1 MPKFGIFKIETKQ
14 NLFLGYGILNFLI
27 TNIFLQF
34 SLLIM
39 PTILAT
45 VLSQFINLIIGF
57 YLYGK
62 KVFKFNDLNNLDFK
76 KYLFLAT
83 ILWLLNFSFIQIFF
97 NFGVNKNITAIFC
110 IPPLVLIS
118 YISQKNYVFLKLF
131 YENIFFNIFKKLKI
145 VIF

>member
-1 MPKFGIFKIETKQ
+1 MLKYKNMKKLEILNINRKKK
-14 NLFLGYGILNFLI
+14 LFLGYGKLNFLI
-27 TNIFLQF
+27 THIILQV
-34 SLLIM
+34 SLLLM
-39 PTILAT
+39 PTIFAT

-62 KVFKFNDLNNLDFK
+62 KVFKYNGLNNAVFK

-97 NFGVNKNITAIFC
+97 NFGVNKNITVIFC

-118 YISQKNYVFLKLF
+118 YFSQKNYVFR
-131 YENIFFNIFKKLKI
+131 
-145 VIF
+145 

>member
-1 MPKFGIFKIETKQ
+1 MQMFGIFKIERKQ

-62 KVFKFNDLNNLDFK
+62 KVFKYGNLNNLVFK
-76 KYLFLAT
+76 KYLFLAI
-83 ILWLLNFSFIQIFF
+83 ILWFLNFSFIQLFF
-97 NFGVNKNITAIFC
+97 NFGVNKNITAIFL
-110 IPPLVLIS
+110 IPLLVIIS
-118 YISQKNYVFLKLF
+118 YFSQKNFVFR
-131 YENIFFNIFKKLKI
+131 
-145 VIF
+145 

>member
-1 MPKFGIFKIETKQ
+1 MKKLVIPNINRKKK
-14 NLFLGYGILNFLI
+14 LFLGYGILNFLI
-27 TNIFLQF
+27 THIILQV
-34 SLLIM
+34 SLLLM

-45 VLSQFINLIIGF
+45 VLSQFTNLIIGF

-62 KVFKFNDLNNLDFK
+62 KVFKYNGLNNLVFK
-76 KYLFLAT
+76 KYLLLAT

-118 YISQKNYVFLKLF
+118 YFFQKNYVFR
-131 YENIFFNIFKKLKI
+131 
-145 VIF
+145 

>member
-1 MPKFGIFKIETKQ
+1 MLKYKNMKKLEILNINRKKK
-14 NLFLGYGILNFLI
+14 LFLGYGILNFLI
-27 TNIFLQF
+27 THIILQV
-34 SLLIM
+34 SLLLM
-39 PTILAT
+39 PTIFAT

-62 KVFKFNDLNNLDFK
+62 KVFKYNGLNNAVFK

-118 YISQKNYVFLKLF
+118 YFSQKNYVFR
-131 YENIFFNIFKKLKI
+131 
-145 VIF
+145 

>member
-1 MPKFGIFKIETKQ
+1 MKKLVILNINRKKK
-14 NLFLGYGILNFLI
+14 LFLGYGILNFLI
-27 TNIFLQF
+27 THIILQV
-34 SLLIM
+34 SLLLM

-45 VLSQFINLIIGF
+45 VLSQFTNLIIGF

-62 KVFKFNDLNNLDFK
+62 KVFKYNGLNNLVFK
-76 KYLFLAT
+76 KYLLLAT

-118 YISQKNYVFLKLF
+118 YFFQKNYVFR
-131 YENIFFNIFKKLKI
+131 
-145 VIF
+145 

>member
-1 MPKFGIFKIETKQ
+1 MKKLEILNINRKKK
-14 NLFLGYGILNFLI
+14 LFLGYGILNFLI
-27 TNIFLQF
+27 THIILQV
-34 SLLIM
+34 SLLLI
-39 PTILAT
+39 PTIFAT

-62 KVFKFNDLNNLDFK
+62 KVFKYNGLNNAVFK

-118 YISQKNYVFLKLF
+118 YFSQKNYVFR
-131 YENIFFNIFKKLKI
+131 
-145 VIF
+145 

>member
-1 MPKFGIFKIETKQ
+1 MKKLVILNINRKKK
-14 NLFLGYGILNFLI
+14 LFLGYGILNFLI
-27 TNIFLQF
+27 THITLQV
-34 SLLIM
+34 SLLLM

-45 VLSQFINLIIGF
+45 VLSQFTNLTICF

-62 KVFKFNDLNNLDFK
+62 KVFKYNGLNNLVFK
-76 KYLFLAT
+76 KYLLLAT

-118 YISQKNYVFLKLF
+118 YFFQKNYVFR
-131 YENIFFNIFKKLKI
+131 
-145 VIF
+145 

>member
-1 MPKFGIFKIETKQ
+1 MKKLVILDINKKKK
-14 NLFLGYGILNFLI
+14 LFLGYGILNFLI
-27 TNIFLQF
+27 THIILQV
-34 SLLIM
+34 SLLLI

-45 VLSQFINLIIGF
+45 VLSQFTNLIIGF

-62 KVFKFNDLNNLDFK
+62 KVFKYNGLNNLVFK

-110 IPPLVLIS
+110 IPPLVFIS
-118 YISQKNYVFLKLF
+118 YFVQKNYVFR
-131 YENIFFNIFKKLKI
+131 
-145 VIF
+145 

>member
-1 MPKFGIFKIETKQ
+1 MKKLAILDINRKKK
-14 NLFLGYGILNFLI
+14 LFLGYGILNFLI
-27 TNIFLQF
+27 THIILQV
-34 SLLIM
+34 SLLLI

-45 VLSQFINLIIGF
+45 VLSQFTNLIIGF

-62 KVFKFNDLNNLDFK
+62 KVFKYDGLNNLVFR

-97 NFGVNKNITAIFC
+97 NFGVHKNITAIFC

-118 YISQKNYVFLKLF
+118 YFFQKNYVFR
-131 YENIFFNIFKKLKI
+131 
-145 VIF
+145 

>member
-1 MPKFGIFKIETKQ
+1 MLKYKNMKKLEILNINRKKK
-14 NLFLGYGILNFLI
+14 LFLGYGILNFLI
-27 TNIFLQF
+27 THIILQV
-34 SLLIM
+34 SLLLM
-39 PTILAT
+39 PTIFAT

-62 KVFKFNDLNNLDFK
+62 KVFKYNGLNNAVFK

-118 YISQKNYVFLKLF
+118 LK
-131 YENIFFNIFKKLKI
+131 
-145 VIF
+145 VTGV

>member
-1 MPKFGIFKIETKQ
+1 MPKIGIFKIERKQ

-62 KVFKFNDLNNLDFK
+62 KVFEYRSLNNLVFK
-76 KYLFLAT
+76 KYLFLAI
-83 ILWLLNFSFIQIFF
+83 ILWFLNFSFIQIFF
-97 NFGVNKNITAIFC
+97 NFGVNKNITAIFL
-110 IPPLVLIS
+110 IPPLVIIS
-118 YISQKNYVFLKLF
+118 YFSQKNFVFR
-131 YENIFFNIFKKLKI
+131 
-145 VIF
+145 